1 VLLLFLKTSW
11 TLSQMLLFLKDQ
23 KFPDTKGENIIH
35 SPNTRHPVEEDEL
48 FLWQYGNISP
58 STLIVPNEHF

>member
-1 VLLLFLKTSW
+1 
-11 TLSQMLLFLKDQ
+11 MLLFLKDQ